1 MPDLV
6 NVSVFDSSCSRTL
19 LSWTVFSLEDDRMTL
34 GGLFDMVGPELD
46 ESRVGQ
52 TRDLLDRVGD
62 TCKSLASYIGLFKKL
77 ITSLLKIETC
87 VHSGDTICKLSLRF
101 VLYIDIK

>member
-6 NVSVFDSSCSRTL
+6 NVSVFDSSCLRTL

-34 GGLFDMVGPELD
+34 GGLFDMVVARCETAVQDHLQRDHELD

-52 TRDLLDRVGD
+52 TRDLL
-62 TCKSLASYIGLFKKL
+62 
-77 ITSLLKIETC
+77 E
-87 VHSGDTICKLSLRF
+87 
-101 VLYIDIK
+101 